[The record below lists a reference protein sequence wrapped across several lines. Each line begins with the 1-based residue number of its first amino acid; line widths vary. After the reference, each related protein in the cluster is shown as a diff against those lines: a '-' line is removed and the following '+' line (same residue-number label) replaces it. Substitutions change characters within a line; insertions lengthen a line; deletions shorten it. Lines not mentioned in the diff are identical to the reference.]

1 MENNRRAVGTW
12 YERKAGEYLEAHG
25 YEIMQYNYRCKKG
38 EIDLIARDGEY
49 LVFCEVKYIS
59 DSGKGHPGEAV
70 DLRKQRVI
78 SQCAMYYLL
87 EKGISDMP
95 CRFDVVGIEGERIT
109 LFQNAF
115 DCMA

>member
-12 YERKAGEYLEAHG
+12 YERKAGEYLEALG
-25 YEIMQYNYRCKKG
+25 YEIIQYNYRCKKG

-49 LVFCEVKYIS
+49 LVFCEVKYRS

-70 DLRKQRVI
+70 DLRKQRII

-87 EKGISDMP
+87 ENGISDMP
-95 CRFDVVGIEGERIT
+95 CRFDVVGIEGGRIT

-115 DCMA
+115 DCMS

>member
-12 YERKAGEYLEAHG
+12 YERKAGEYLEALG
-25 YEIMQYNYRCKKG
+25 YEIIQYNYRCKKG

-49 LVFCEVKYIS
+49 LVFCEVKYRS

-70 DLRKQRVI
+70 DLRKQRII

-87 EKGISDMP
+87 EKGISDLP
-95 CRFDVVGIEGERIT
+95 CRFDVVGIEGGRIT
-109 LFQNAF
+109 LYQNAF
-115 DCMA
+115 DCMS